1 MFTCCTL
8 VLLRLI
14 LVSLVRST
22 LIHQTDFPQILT
34 RTHQQTVNLSETA
47 ILSCHV
53 TNLSHHHVTWLKYD
67 RNTSTFLPLTV
78 GEEVFVPDRRYSVTF
93 YSISPENSYWNLE
106 IYQTESSDDGIYEC
120 KISNRHR
127 SVSIKIHL
135 YIQIPMIIEPSRL
148 YVEPGSEVELDCTI
162 YNINTSSITWH
173 FSSSNQS
180 SSSSHLYSY
189 DIHEKHQHE
198 KNMSKSQLIIRRAQ
212 PYHSGLWTCTYK
224 RQKRSARILVEKGL
238 NYMTLDE
245 IPPVCLSIIVR
256 FDFFCRRN
264 ATFIIKQSFIVFI
277 PHSTMSKQ
285 LDFICTYFR
294 LSSNSKN
301 LIEKIFDGLLNS
313 RLDQEQLIK
322 GTCRD

>member
-1 MFTCCTL
+1 MLTCFTL
-8 VLLRLI
+8 VFGICLLL
-14 LVSLVRST
+14 LSTVVYAT
-22 LIHQTDFPQILT
+22 LIHQDDFPQIFT

-47 ILSCHV
+47 ILTCHV

-78 GEEVFVPDRRYSVTF
+78 GEEVFVSDPRYSVSF
-93 YSISPENSYWNLE
+93 YSISPENSFWNLE
-106 IYQTESSDDGIYEC
+106 IYQTHSSDEGIYEC

-135 YIQIPMIIEPSRL
+135 SIQIPMIIQPSRL

-173 FSSSNQS
+173 FASSNH

-189 DIHEKHQHE
+189 DIHEKYQHE
-198 KNMSKSQLIIRRAQ
+198 KNMSTSQLIIRHAQ

-224 RQKRSARILVEKGL
+224 RQKRSGRILVEKGL

-245 IPPVCLSIIVR
+245 IPARVVCLSV
-256 FDFFCRRN
+256 
-264 ATFIIKQSFIVFI
+264 
-277 PHSTMSKQ
+277 
-285 LDFICTYFR
+285 
-294 LSSNSKN
+294 
-301 LIEKIFDGLLNS
+301 
-313 RLDQEQLIK
+313 
-322 GTCRD
+322 